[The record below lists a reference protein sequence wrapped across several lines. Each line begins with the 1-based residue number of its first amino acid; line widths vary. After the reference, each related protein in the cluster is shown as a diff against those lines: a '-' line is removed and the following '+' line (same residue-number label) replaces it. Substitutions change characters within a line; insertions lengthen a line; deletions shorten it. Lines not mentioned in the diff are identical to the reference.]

1 MLGANYLLPNKR
13 NGINQNSELT
23 KKKTKKSLW
32 MTEEPNIHTDKRSPY
47 IIKYEAETFEE
58 SYGSLK

>member
-1 MLGANYLLPNKR
+1 MVLGANYLLPNKR

-23 KKKTKKSLW
+23 KKKKKPMDDRGAKHLQ
-32 MTEEPNIHTDKRSPY
+32 DKRSPY
-47 IIKYEAETFEE
+47 MIKYEAETFEE